1 MAVVKAT
8 LHKFLKHVD
17 AKYDEA
23 LDLHVIIDNYAT
35 HTRPAVKRWPKRHPR
50 FTLHFTPTSSS
61 WLNLV
66 ERWFRELT
74 HKSIRRGACAS
85 VPEITE
91 TITQTS
97 LRFDRQH
104 HNVPGACVSGW
115 LTAEK
120 GSANM
125 RDCEGEAVS
134 EIIDGTFL
142 PNSGEDFA
150 RNINPA

>member
-35 HTRPAVKRWPKRHPR
+35 QTRPVVKRRPKRHPR

-74 HKSIRRGACAS
+74 HKSIRRGEQHLPREQGYEAARRAWNLAVDQRPAAS
-85 VPEITE
+85 AKRRKPC
-91 TITQTS
+91 S
-97 LRFDRQH
+97 
-104 HNVPGACVSGW
+104 
-115 LTAEK
+115 
-120 GSANM
+120 
-125 RDCEGEAVS
+125 
-134 EIIDGTFL
+134 DGTT
-142 PNSGEDFA
+142 
-150 RNINPA
+150 

>member
-35 HTRPAVKRWPKRHPR
+35 HTRPVVKRRPKRHPR

-85 VPEITE
+85 VPEITKRSRKHLYASIGN
-91 TITQTS
+91 TIMC
-97 LRFDRQH
+97 REHVF
-104 HNVPGACVSGW
+104 
-115 LTAEK
+115 
-120 GSANM
+120 
-125 RDCEGEAVS
+125 RDG
-134 EIIDGTFL
+134 
-142 PNSGEDFA
+142 
-150 RNINPA
+150 